1 MKHAAV
7 YRFSSLLLVA
17 FLLLS
22 GCNTDDLIPFANNDG
37 GPEVPASDTMVMDTE
52 SMTSTSAV
60 AASVGGFS
68 TAEVTLLSTSNHN
81 FAAFNV
87 GIWNTVIKVGLAVPV
102 AAFLESFHH
111 RAIRTIDDR
120 WLRTYIVRV
129 GGDIYSA
136 NLYADVSEHEVHWE
150 MKISR
155 FGHYDNFT
163 WFTGVSQRDGTS
175 GFWILNKNPDNAVSL
190 LRIDWHKNISAHTG
204 DITYT
209 NIESGAPEFGG
220 YITYGSET
228 DASNAPYDAFYD
240 IYNNEQDD
248 LIEIE
253 WNRGNRSGRVRNL
266 PHFGNEDWH
275 YWNSQFQ
282 DIDPPL

>member
-1 MKHAAV
+1 MTVKHAAV

-102 AAFLESFHH
+102 AAFLGAEFISDACRKF
-111 RAIRTIDDR
+111 
-120 WLRTYIVRV
+120 
-129 GGDIYSA
+129 
-136 NLYADVSEHEVHWE
+136 EV
-150 MKISR
+150 
-155 FGHYDNFT
+155 
-163 WFTGVSQRDGTS
+163 
-175 GFWILNKNPDNAVSL
+175 
-190 LRIDWHKNISAHTG
+190 
-204 DITYT
+204 
-209 NIESGAPEFGG
+209 
-220 YITYGSET
+220 
-228 DASNAPYDAFYD
+228 
-240 IYNNEQDD
+240 
-248 LIEIE
+248 
-253 WNRGNRSGRVRNL
+253 
-266 PHFGNEDWH
+266 
-275 YWNSQFQ
+275 
-282 DIDPPL
+282 